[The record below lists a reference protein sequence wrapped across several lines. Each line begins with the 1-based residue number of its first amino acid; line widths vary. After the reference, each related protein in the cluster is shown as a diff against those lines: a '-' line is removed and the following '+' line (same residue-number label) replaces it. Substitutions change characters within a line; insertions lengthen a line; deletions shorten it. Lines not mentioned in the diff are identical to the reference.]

1 MKLVIIGLV
10 LDWTMIVTVGL
21 GNNVGTKKK
30 YWQMWPLDGRTK
42 VTPGGSSQEH
52 NLLKND
58 TQCSFI

>member
-30 YWQMWPLDGRTK
+30 YWQMWPLDGRT
-42 VTPGGSSQEH
+42 QEH
-52 NLLKND
+52 KN
-58 TQCSFI
+58 TIF